1 MKRNILFG
9 LAAALCLTGMASAKA
24 ASAPTV
30 WLDGEQMTFEVA
42 PVIENDRTMVP
53 YRAIFEK
60 LGYQVGWDADTR
72 SVTAAKGNTTM
83 KLTIG
88 SKTVTVN
95 GGTVTSDT
103 APVIRQDRTL
113 VPLRLVSE
121 YSGCDVLW
129 DKDTRT
135 VAMYH
140 KQAKNAMSEKLGCV
154 TTDGDSLLVEHSDCV
169 TQEHGTQGYSLVNLS
184 PIAFIP
190 DIVIQAVDRE
200 TKTGYG
206 PAVNRAIYGNIRE
219 LENYRAMNMV
229 TGEILA
235 ESPSYMLPYNVWPTL
250 QRDPV
255 QGTLYSSA
263 RIYGKDLLFQIDPV
277 TLQLCQTFENPLMA
291 ATWVVY
297 DNQLLTSYYSENKA
311 QTELYQIDLQTG
323 DTSCIVSCEGNAH
336 SGVLYGNEFY
346 LSLYGEKNEILVYNI
361 DNGSTYTIPLQD
373 DIVSFDVTQNS
384 IFYLTKSNVP
394 SGEYPYALYR
404 ISKNGTLRTLLQ
416 DGIEWE
422 QLDEFQMPIKVVGN
436 TIYYYIR
443 DYAEERRLYAAYKK
457 DNNDYQ
463 KHPYGT
469 ASVASLCALPTCGG
483 TPYVVDRSY
492 WWRGPDMS

>member
-72 SVTAAKGNTTM
+72 SVTAAKGSTTM

-154 TTDGDSLLVEHSDCV
+154 TTDGDSLLVTRKNDV
-169 TQEHGTQGYSLVNLS
+169 TEECGTQGYSLTNLS
-184 PIAFIP
+184 PIALIP
-190 DIVIQAVDRE
+190 RFEIDAVCDGTAYGRLRPDWSLYQWE
-200 TKTGYG
+200 ALCSVDMKTG
-206 PAVNRAIYGNIRE
+206 NI
-219 LENYRAMNMV
+219 L
-229 TGEILA
+229 
-235 ESPSYMLPYNVWPTL
+235 
-250 QRDPV
+250 
-255 QGTLYSSA
+255 SS
-263 RIYGKDLLFQIDPV
+263 
-277 TLQLCQTFENPLMA
+277 
-291 ATWVVY
+291 
-297 DNQLLTSYYSENKA
+297 
-311 QTELYQIDLQTG
+311 IDLQNLV
-323 DTSCIVSCEGNAH
+323 DPRIKYATSSFLLDPIRKELYIKGHDQNLSP
-336 SGVLYGNEFY
+336 VLYRVDKKSFETLEQISAPRELIEDEFISWSVHDRTMFVTIQDYSLEKMRDIYDCY
-346 LSLYGEKNEILVYNI
+346 LIDLDSGKVLYHPDSDAIVQALFDGDELYLLDNSQENSQFLVYNYKT
-361 DNGSTYTIPLQD
+361 G
-373 DIVSFDVTQNS
+373 
-384 IFYLTKSNVP
+384 
-394 SGEYPYALYR
+394 A
-404 ISKNGTLRTLLQ
+404 LRTLPMLCTIDSFDLVPNGIFYKTKQ
-416 DGIEWE
+416 ENSLYRATRDGA
-422 QLDEFQMPIKVVGN
+422 LSMKVADSIGTKFKIIGN
-436 TIYYYIR
+436 TVYYLA
-443 DYAEERRLYAAYKK
+443 YADAS
-457 DNNDYQ
+457 DYQ
-463 KHPYGT
+463 WYEDQYSQCAVYGWD
-469 ASVASLCALPTCGG
+469 SVYAMPTCGG
-483 TPYVVDRSY
+483 VPYLLERRISISF
-492 WWRGPDMS
+492 PMS

>member
-72 SVTAAKGNTTM
+72 SVTAVKGSTTM

-154 TTDGDSLLVEHSDCV
+154 TTDGDSLLVTRKNDV
-169 TQEHGTQGYSLVNLS
+169 TEECGTQGYSLTNLS
-184 PIAFIP
+184 PIALIP
-190 DIVIQAVDRE
+190 RFEIDAVCDGTAYGRLRPDWSLYQWE
-200 TKTGYG
+200 ALCSVDMKTG
-206 PAVNRAIYGNIRE
+206 NI
-219 LENYRAMNMV
+219 L
-229 TGEILA
+229 
-235 ESPSYMLPYNVWPTL
+235 
-250 QRDPV
+250 
-255 QGTLYSSA
+255 SS
-263 RIYGKDLLFQIDPV
+263 
-277 TLQLCQTFENPLMA
+277 
-291 ATWVVY
+291 
-297 DNQLLTSYYSENKA
+297 
-311 QTELYQIDLQTG
+311 IDLQNLV
-323 DTSCIVSCEGNAH
+323 DPRIKYATSSFLLDPIRKELYIKGHDQNLSP
-336 SGVLYGNEFY
+336 VLYRVDKKSFETLEQISAPRELIEDEFISWSVHDRTMFVTIQDYSLEKMRDIYDCY
-346 LSLYGEKNEILVYNI
+346 LIDLDSGKVLYHPDSDAIVQALFDGDELYLLDNSQENSQFLVYNYKT
-361 DNGSTYTIPLQD
+361 G
-373 DIVSFDVTQNS
+373 
-384 IFYLTKSNVP
+384 
-394 SGEYPYALYR
+394 A
-404 ISKNGTLRTLLQ
+404 LRTLPMLCTIDSFDLVPNGIFYKTKQ
-416 DGIEWE
+416 ENSLYRATRDGA
-422 QLDEFQMPIKVVGN
+422 LSMKVADSIGTKFKIIGN
-436 TIYYYIR
+436 TVYYLA
-443 DYAEERRLYAAYKK
+443 YADAS
-457 DNNDYQ
+457 DYQ
-463 KHPYGT
+463 WYEDQYSQCAVYGWD
-469 ASVASLCALPTCGG
+469 SVYAMPTCGG
-483 TPYVVDRSY
+483 VPYLLERRISISF
-492 WWRGPDMS
+492 PMS

>member
-72 SVTAAKGNTTM
+72 SVTAAKGSTTM

-154 TTDGDSLLVEHSDCV
+154 TTDGDSLLVTHSNEV
-169 TQEHGTQGYSLVNLS
+169 TNEFGTKGYSLINLS
-184 PIAFIP
+184 PVGYIP
-190 DIVIQAVDRE
+190 DLRISTVCDGIA
-200 TKTGYG
+200 
-206 PAVNRAIYGNIRE
+206 YGNIG
-219 LENYRAMNMV
+219 AVDMK
-229 TGEILA
+229 TGEVLIGNPYDTNNPFSYSHYDYIQDPIRKELYTTGYAGNAGYLACRIQKDTLKVTEDILPLEQFA
-235 ESPSYMLPYNVWPTL
+235 PPDGVHSYYPTWKIYDGMLLAKRGYDPPNHQPS
-250 QRDPV
+250 
-255 QGTLYSSA
+255 
-263 RIYGKDLLFQIDPV
+263 RIYFDLIDFDNKEVLYRVETTTDGIPDTV
-277 TLQLCQTFENPLMA
+277 FYGDELYTVASNGDASDSF
-291 ATWVVY
+291 VVY
-297 DNQLLTSYYSENKA
+297 NYKT
-311 QTELYQIDLQTG
+311 QTQRI
-323 DTSCIVSCEGNAH
+323 
-336 SGVLYGNEFY
+336 
-346 LSLYGEKNEILVYNI
+346 
-361 DNGSTYTIPLQD
+361 IPLPHK
-373 DIVSFDVTQNS
+373 VREFDVTENS
-384 IFYLTKSNVP
+384 IFYSTQFKLGVTP
-394 SGEYPYALYR
+394 SLYR
-404 ISKNGTLRTLLQ
+404 ITR
-416 DGIEWE
+416 DGNLSIRIADFDGS
-422 QLDEFQMPIKVVGN
+422 QLKVIGN
-436 TIYYYIR
+436 TLYYT
-443 DYAEERRLYAAYKK
+443 DSADAS
-457 DNNDYQ
+457 DYQ
-463 KHPYGT
+463 WFLEGNTDVESVHGT
-469 ASVASLCALPTCGG
+469 GVYALPTCGG
-483 TPYVVDRSY
+483 TPYLVDRSISTFTNS
-492 WWRGPDMS
+492 PMS

>member
-72 SVTAAKGNTTM
+72 SVTAAKGSTTM

-169 TQEHGTQGYSLVNLS
+169 THEHGTQGYSLVNLS

-206 PAVNRAIYGNIRE
+206 SAVDRAIYSDVRE
-219 LENYRAMNMV
+219 LKNYRAMNMV

-235 ESPSYMLPYNVWPTL
+235 ESPSNMLPISPYRTCP
-250 QRDPV
+250 
-255 QGTLYSSA
+255 LYTEIQFKVHSIL
-263 RIYGKDLLFQIDPV
+263 RFMLR
-277 TLQLCQTFENPLMA
+277 E
-291 ATWVVY
+291 
-297 DNQLLTSYYSENKA
+297 SYYSSK
-311 QTELYQIDLQTG
+311 
-323 DTSCIVSCEGNAH
+323 S
-336 SGVLYGNEFY
+336 
-346 LSLYGEKNEILVYNI
+346 ILLPFSFVKPLK
-361 DNGSTYTIPLQD
+361 IP
-373 DIVSFDVTQNS
+373 
-384 IFYLTKSNVP
+384 
-394 SGEYPYALYR
+394 
-404 ISKNGTLRTLLQ
+404 
-416 DGIEWE
+416 
-422 QLDEFQMPIKVVGN
+422 
-436 TIYYYIR
+436 
-443 DYAEERRLYAAYKK
+443 
-457 DNNDYQ
+457 
-463 KHPYGT
+463 
-469 ASVASLCALPTCGG
+469 
-483 TPYVVDRSY
+483 
-492 WWRGPDMS
+492 

>member
-72 SVTAAKGNTTM
+72 SVTAAKGSTTM

-129 DKDTRT
+129 DKNTRT

-154 TTDGDSLLVEHSDCV
+154 TTDGDSLLVTRKNDV
-169 TQEHGTQGYSLVNLS
+169 TEECGTQGYSLTNLS
-184 PIAFIP
+184 PIALIP
-190 DIVIQAVDRE
+190 RFEIDAVCDGTAYGRLRPDWSLYQWE
-200 TKTGYG
+200 ALCSVDMKTG
-206 PAVNRAIYGNIRE
+206 NI
-219 LENYRAMNMV
+219 L
-229 TGEILA
+229 
-235 ESPSYMLPYNVWPTL
+235 
-250 QRDPV
+250 
-255 QGTLYSSA
+255 SS
-263 RIYGKDLLFQIDPV
+263 
-277 TLQLCQTFENPLMA
+277 
-291 ATWVVY
+291 
-297 DNQLLTSYYSENKA
+297 
-311 QTELYQIDLQTG
+311 IDLQNLV
-323 DTSCIVSCEGNAH
+323 DPRIKYATSSFLLDPIRKELYIKGHDQNLSP
-336 SGVLYGNEFY
+336 VLYRVDKKSFETLEQISAPRELIEDEFISWSVHDRTMFVTIQDYSLEKMRDIYDCY
-346 LSLYGEKNEILVYNI
+346 LIDLDSGKVLYHPDSDAIVQALFDGDELYLLDNSQENSQFLVYNYKT
-361 DNGSTYTIPLQD
+361 G
-373 DIVSFDVTQNS
+373 
-384 IFYLTKSNVP
+384 
-394 SGEYPYALYR
+394 A
-404 ISKNGTLRTLLQ
+404 LRTLPMLCTIDSFDLVPNGIFYKTKQ
-416 DGIEWE
+416 ENSLYRATRDGA
-422 QLDEFQMPIKVVGN
+422 LSMKVADSIGTKFKIIGN
-436 TIYYYIR
+436 TVYYLA
-443 DYAEERRLYAAYKK
+443 YADAS
-457 DNNDYQ
+457 DYQ
-463 KHPYGT
+463 WYEDQYSQCAVYGWD
-469 ASVASLCALPTCGG
+469 SVYAMPTCGG
-483 TPYVVDRSY
+483 VPYLLERRISISF
-492 WWRGPDMS
+492 PMS

>member
-72 SVTAAKGNTTM
+72 SVTAVKGSTTM

-154 TTDGDSLLVEHSDCV
+154 
-169 TQEHGTQGYSLVNLS
+169 
-184 PIAFIP
+184 
-190 DIVIQAVDRE
+190 
-200 TKTGYG
+200 
-206 PAVNRAIYGNIRE
+206 
-219 LENYRAMNMV
+219 
-229 TGEILA
+229 
-235 ESPSYMLPYNVWPTL
+235 
-250 QRDPV
+250 
-255 QGTLYSSA
+255 
-263 RIYGKDLLFQIDPV
+263 
-277 TLQLCQTFENPLMA
+277 
-291 ATWVVY
+291 
-297 DNQLLTSYYSENKA
+297 
-311 QTELYQIDLQTG
+311 
-323 DTSCIVSCEGNAH
+323 
-336 SGVLYGNEFY
+336 
-346 LSLYGEKNEILVYNI
+346 
-361 DNGSTYTIPLQD
+361 
-373 DIVSFDVTQNS
+373 
-384 IFYLTKSNVP
+384 
-394 SGEYPYALYR
+394 
-404 ISKNGTLRTLLQ
+404 
-416 DGIEWE
+416 
-422 QLDEFQMPIKVVGN
+422 
-436 TIYYYIR
+436 
-443 DYAEERRLYAAYKK
+443 
-457 DNNDYQ
+457 
-463 KHPYGT
+463 
-469 ASVASLCALPTCGG
+469 
-483 TPYVVDRSY
+483 
-492 WWRGPDMS
+492 